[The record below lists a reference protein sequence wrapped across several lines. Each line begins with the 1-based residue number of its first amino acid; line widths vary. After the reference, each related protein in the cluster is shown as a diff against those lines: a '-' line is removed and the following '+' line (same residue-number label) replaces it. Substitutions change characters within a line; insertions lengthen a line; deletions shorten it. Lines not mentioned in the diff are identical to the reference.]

1 MNILYTKVAGVG
13 RAALALLPMA
23 LLSCDLAV
31 TNPGPVADE
40 FLDDPLALP
49 ALVGGMMRS
58 IAVSQSLLAWQGSTN
73 AKELIAVG
81 GIGYPGFIAEQRFD
95 GVMDADN
102 NHMSTVW
109 NAAQKAR
116 FVAEDG
122 LRRMR
127 DGLEGFASS
136 ALAAEALAWAGHAN
150 RLLGENMCF
159 AVIDGGA
166 AEPRQVHLTRAEGQF
181 TEALT
186 IATAAQD
193 VDLQHRALAGRAS
206 VRLGLEKWSE
216 AEQDAQGV
224 PQGFLFELGRSG
236 EHITTLNRF
245 TEANAA
251 SPWRTTSV
259 YTTYFEDYFDTTA
272 DPRTPWDCP
281 ALASVFTTNHVCDI
295 NDSSAPSGEGALNLP
310 WFYELKYKPDL
321 EAPMIFSS
329 YHEMQLIIAEAQL
342 RAGNWAGALAI
353 INVRRGQL
361 GVPLRTA
368 STAEE
373 AWTALKLERF
383 IELWLEGR
391 ALGDH
396 HRYLDDS
403 TPGPLPSELDT
414 VGAGWDYCFPIPR
427 GEEITN
433 PNISFP

>member
-216 AEQDAQGV
+216 AEQDAQG
-224 PQGFLFELGRSG
+224 S
-236 EHITTLNRF
+236 
-245 TEANAA
+245 
-251 SPWRTTSV
+251 
-259 YTTYFEDYFDTTA
+259 
-272 DPRTPWDCP
+272 
-281 ALASVFTTNHVCDI
+281 
-295 NDSSAPSGEGALNLP
+295 
-310 WFYELKYKPDL
+310 
-321 EAPMIFSS
+321 
-329 YHEMQLIIAEAQL
+329 
-342 RAGNWAGALAI
+342 
-353 INVRRGQL
+353 RRGSCLNWGGL
-361 GVPLRTA
+361 G
-368 STAEE
+368 S
-373 AWTALKLERF
+373 
-383 IELWLEGR
+383 
-391 ALGDH
+391 
-396 HRYLDDS
+396 
-403 TPGPLPSELDT
+403 
-414 VGAGWDYCFPIPR
+414 
-427 GEEITN
+427 
-433 PNISFP
+433 ISLL